1 MSRFLSRCDSKCSR
15 CDISVTSVTA
25 EHYLFK
31 CPKPRLF
38 GTFLRLITMRHIF
51 LLILLMAVCKG
62 CNKALKNDHGVK
74 RHRISCKPAKELT
87 ANLFQKRQELQRSSR
102 RFSLNADKPQAVPEV
117 VSINLSRDGRRL
129 TSW

>member
-1 MSRFLSRCDSKCSR
+1 
-15 CDISVTSVTA
+15 
-25 EHYLFK
+25 
-31 CPKPRLF
+31 
-38 GTFLRLITMRHIF
+38 
-51 LLILLMAVCKG
+51 MAVCKG